1 MGHFALLNS
10 ENIVTFV
17 TVSRDEDDN
26 RELEISQ
33 QTGDK
38 YRRTSYNTR
47 GGVHYKSDNNTPS
60 EDQTKAFRKNYA
72 GLGYSYD
79 EQRDA
84 FIPPKPYPSW
94 VLDEFSCLWDSP
106 IPYPDITNIPLPYQ
120 IYNRY
125 FWNEDI
131 VNWLLQKPFE
141 SWELIEDSY
150 YISPTPYPTDGNNY
164 YWNEETL
171 NWELII

>member
-47 GGVHYKSDNNTPS
+47 GGVHYRSDNNTPS

-94 VLDEFSCLWDSP
+94 LLDEFSCLWDSP

-125 FWNEDI
+125 FWNEEI

>member
-17 TVSRDEDDN
+17 TVSRDDDDN

-47 GGVHYKSDNNTPS
+47 GGIHYQADNNTPS
-60 EDQTKAFRKNYA
+60 IDQTKAFRKNYA

-94 VLDEFSCLWDSP
+94 ILDEFSCLWDSP

-125 FWNEDI
+125 FWNEEI
-131 VNWLLQKPFE
+131 VNWELQKPFE
-141 SWELIEDSY
+141 SWQLIEDSY